1 MNNLYA
7 FFGALDI
14 KKFFTCFLILF
25 AVLNILGATAIII
38 NIKNK
43 VGYLNPRKT
52 AVAAGIIMIIFLFIG
67 NTLLD
72 LFSVD
77 MDSFT
82 LAGGI
87 ILFSLGIEMSLNI
100 SLFKLDADPE
110 TSSVVPL
117 AFPIIVGTGTLSTL
131 LTLKEE
137 YHTINVLLASLTNT
151 VLIFLIVKYSEW
163 IEARLGK
170 LGVSIIHRMM
180 GIILIAIAIK
190 RFKIY
195 LFI

>member
-1 MNNLYA
+1 MNNVYA
-7 FFGALDI
+7 FFEALDI

-43 VGYLNPRKT
+43 VGYLNPKKT
-52 AVAAGIIMIIFLFIG
+52 AVAAGVIMIIFLFIG
-67 NTLLD
+67 NILLD

-100 SLFKLDADPE
+100 TLFKLDADPE

-137 YHTINVLLASLTNT
+137 YQTINVLLASLTNT
-151 VLIFLIVKYSEW
+151 ILIFLIVKYSEW
-163 IEARLGK
+163 IEAKLGK